1 MSDLPHLLARAWI
14 DRGTVAIPETLV
26 PADADAA
33 YVAQY
38 GLLGAIEDHAGGWK
52 LGARSADGS
61 IQGAPLPA
69 RGIYGGGA
77 VLKCSDFPVL
87 GLELEIAF
95 SFGRAFNVADAAL
108 SDGEIM
114 ASVQSMRT
122 SIEIVASR
130 VAGWPQVPQLVQLAD
145 LQNHGAL
152 VVGEPIDYAE
162 TFPFVSPAAHFSI
175 GGKILF
181 EGQGNNPAG
190 DPRRLLPWV
199 VRHCI
204 ARQLPLPAGSVLTTG
219 TYVGAHFSTGAG
231 LVKGEIDGLPVLQF
245 TLE

>member
-1 MSDLPHLLARAWI
+1 MSDLPHLLARAWS
-14 DRGTVAIPETLV
+14 DRATVSIPEALV
-26 PADADAA
+26 PADSDAA
-33 YVAQY
+33 YAAQT

-52 LGARSADGS
+52 LGSRSADGP

-77 VLKCSDFPVL
+77 VLKCNDFPVL

-95 SFGRAFNVADAAL
+95 CFGSAFHAADSAM
-108 SDGEIM
+108 SDDEIM
-114 ASVQSMRT
+114 ACVQSMRT

-162 TFPFVSPAAHFSI
+162 TFSFTNPTVHFSI
-175 GGKILF
+175 GGKSLF
-181 EGQGNNPAG
+181 EGQGSNPAG
-190 DPRRLLPWV
+190 DPRRLLPWI
-199 VRHCI
+199 VRHCL
-204 ARQLPLPAGSVLTTG
+204 ARQLPLPIGSILTTG
-219 TYVGAHFSTGAG
+219 TYVGAHFSAGPG
-231 LVKGEIDGLPVLQF
+231 LVKGEIDGLPALLF

>member
-1 MSDLPHLLARAWI
+1 MSDLPHLLARAWR
-14 DRGTVAIPETLV
+14 DRDTVVIPEAIF
-26 PADADAA
+26 PPNSDAA
-33 YVAQY
+33 YAAQY
-38 GLLGAIEDHAGGWK
+38 RMLGALEDQAGGWK
-52 LGARSADGS
+52 LGARSADGP

-77 VLKCSDFPVL
+77 VLKCGDFPVL

-95 SFGRAFNVADAAL
+95 CFERAFHAADSAM
-108 SDGEIM
+108 SDDEIM
-114 ASVQSMRT
+114 ACVQSMRT

-130 VAGWPQVPQLVQLAD
+130 VAGWPQVPPLVQLAD

-152 VVGEPIDYAE
+152 VVGEPIDYQQA
-162 TFPFVSPAAHFSI
+162 FPFINPIVNFSI
-175 GGKILF
+175 GGKSLF

-204 ARQLPLPAGSVLTTG
+204 ARQLALPAGSVLTTG
-219 TYVGAHFSTGAG
+219 TYVGAHFSAGPG
-231 LVKGEIDGLPVLQF
+231 LVKGEIDGLPPLQF